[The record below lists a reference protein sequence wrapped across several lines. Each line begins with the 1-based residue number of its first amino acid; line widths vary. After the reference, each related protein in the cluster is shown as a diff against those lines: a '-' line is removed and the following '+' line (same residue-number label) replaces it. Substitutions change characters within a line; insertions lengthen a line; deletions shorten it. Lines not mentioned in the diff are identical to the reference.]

1 MNTLNHVLSIAGSAT
16 KLSKLL
22 GVTPQAVNQW
32 VKKGQ
37 IPARRCFDIHKALDI
52 PLDQLFGEHHAPEPK
67 HTDA

>member
-1 MNTLNHVLSIAGSAT
+1 MNALNHVLSMAGSAT

-37 IPARRCFDIHKALDI
+37 IPTKRYFDIHKALNI
-52 PLDQLFGEHHAPEPK
+52 PLDQLFGEQNAPDTQ